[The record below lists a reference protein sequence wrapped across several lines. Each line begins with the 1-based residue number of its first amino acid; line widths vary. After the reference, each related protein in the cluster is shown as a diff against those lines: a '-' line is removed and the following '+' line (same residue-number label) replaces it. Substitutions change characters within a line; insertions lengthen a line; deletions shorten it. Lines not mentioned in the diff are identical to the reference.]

1 MSLGVSAQPGG
12 PSAPLPK
19 FVIHCGILRHELR
32 MQRGTSKHMILVP
45 LIDLKFL
52 RERAATDAGTSN
64 RRH

>member
-45 LIDLKFL
+45 LID
-52 RERAATDAGTSN
+52 
-64 RRH
+64 